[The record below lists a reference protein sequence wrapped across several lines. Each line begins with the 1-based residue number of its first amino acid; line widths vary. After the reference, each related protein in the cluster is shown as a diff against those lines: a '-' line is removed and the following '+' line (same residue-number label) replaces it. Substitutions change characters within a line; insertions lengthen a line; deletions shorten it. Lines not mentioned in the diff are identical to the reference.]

1 MGRQFI
7 ASVGGLRLGLDLM
20 RLDPPENVRRILDE
34 TADQLEAEEGEK
46 DFRIDAGNISPE
58 VTAWVRGRIA
68 GIGDLTRPGKR
79 LDEVD
84 KPLYDEVMRAILR
97 KHAERIAAEEG
108 RQHRG
113 RLRETASMLATA
125 FEAVTDV
132 GPKWSKLDAEDA
144 ARLWEEMAQSIL
156 YMQALGLKAMDALG
170 AEDDD
175 DEDE

>member
-1 MGRQFI
+1 MGRKFI
-7 ASVGGLRLGLDLM
+7 ASVGGLRLGLDLL

-46 DFRIDAGNISPE
+46 DFRLDGGNISPE
-58 VTAWVRGRIA
+58 VEDWIRRRIA

-108 RQHRG
+108 QQYQK
-113 RLRETASMLATA
+113 RLRETASMLAGA
-125 FEAVTDV
+125 FSAVTDV
-132 GPKWSKLDAEDA
+132 GPKWSKLDAADA
-144 ARLWEEMAQSIL
+144 AHLWEEMAQSIL
-156 YMQALGLKAMDALG
+156 YAQALGLKTMDALG

>member
-7 ASVGGLRLGLDLM
+7 ATVGSLRLGLDLM
-20 RLDPPENVRRILDE
+20 RLDPPEHVRRILEE
-34 TADQLEAEEGEK
+34 TAEQLEAEEGEK
-46 DFRIDAGNISPE
+46 NFRIDSGNISPE
-58 VTAWVRGRIA
+58 IEDWVRGRIA

-108 RQHRG
+108 RQHLG
-113 RLRETASMLATA
+113 RLRETASMLAGA
-125 FEAVTDV
+125 FSAVTDV
-132 GPKWSKLDAEDA
+132 GPKWSKLDAAEA

-156 YMQALGLKAMDALG
+156 YTQALGLKTMDALG

>member
-7 ASVGGLRLGLDLM
+7 AQVGGLGLGLDLM

-34 TADQLEAEEGEK
+34 TAEQLEAEEGERN
-46 DFRIDAGNISPE
+46 FRLDSGNISPE
-58 VTAWVRGRIA
+58 IEDWVRGRIA

-79 LDEVD
+79 LDEID

-108 RQHRG
+108 RQYRG
-113 RLRETASMLATA
+113 RLRETASILAAA
-125 FEAVTDV
+125 FRAVTDV
-132 GPKWSKLDAEDA
+132 GPKWSKLGAEDA
-144 ARLWEEMAQSIL
+144 ARFWEEMAQSIL
-156 YMQALGLKAMDALG
+156 YTQALGLKTMDALG

>member
-7 ASVGGLRLGLDLM
+7 ASVGSLRLGLDLM
-20 RLDPPENVRRILDE
+20 RLDPPENVRRILEE
-34 TADQLEAEEGEK
+34 TAEQLEAEEGEK
-46 DFRIDAGNISPE
+46 DFRLDSRNISPVVE
-58 VTAWVRGRIA
+58 AWVRERIA
-68 GIGDLTRPGKR
+68 GIGDLTQPGKR

-84 KPLYDEVMRAILR
+84 KPLYDEVMRAILY

-108 RQHRG
+108 RQYRG
-113 RLRETASMLATA
+113 RLRETASMLAAA
-125 FEAVTDV
+125 FRAITDV
-132 GPKWSKLDAEDA
+132 GPKWSKLGAEDA

-156 YMQALGLKAMDALG
+156 YTQALGLKTMDSLG

>member
-7 ASVGGLRLGLDLM
+7 ASVGSLRLGLDLM
-20 RLDPPENVRRILDE
+20 QLDPPEHVRRILEE
-34 TADQLEAEEGEK
+34 TAEQLEAEGGMKNYRFE
-46 DFRIDAGNISPE
+46 AGQMSPE
-58 VTAWVRGRIA
+58 VAVWVRGRIA

-108 RQHRG
+108 RQHLG
-113 RLRETASMLATA
+113 RLRETASMLAGA
-125 FEAVTDV
+125 FSAVTEV
-132 GPKWSKLDAEDA
+132 GPKWSKLGAEDA

-156 YMQALGLKAMDALG
+156 YTQALGLKAVGAFG
-170 AEDDD
+170 AEDDG